1 MSSLFLGITQL
12 PQWIRTLIFISVGVV
27 LLAAGLR
34 AQPIPEAFVQED
46 KLHHLIG
53 FFALSFSCRLAFLRV
68 NVRWIALGCLVT
80 GILIEYAQGLMPLRT
95 ASPYDALAN
104 AVGVLIGLIVWR
116 CKHPIKQSAELPGT

>member
-1 MSSLFLGITQL
+1 M
-12 PQWIRTLIFISVGVV
+12 
-27 LLAAGLR
+27 R